1 MSYQLVIAE
10 KPSVAQSIA
19 NVLGAKNK
27 KDGYLEGS
35 GYLVSW
41 CIGHLVELCS
51 ADAYDEKYAK
61 WNRDDLPILP
71 AQWKYQVSSSKH
83 KQFRI
88 LKGLMNRKDV
98 TELICATDAGRE
110 GELIFRQVYYHA
122 GCKKPF
128 LRLWISSME
137 DSAIEDGFRHLRPGS
152 DYDNLYRSALVRS
165 QADWLVGINGT
176 RLFTCLYETMLRVG
190 RVQTPVL
197 SMICERSR
205 QIEDFQKQPY
215 WNIHLSCGSLTL
227 HKEKI
232 FDNSDAERLLTL
244 CKGQTVTITSV
255 QQEQK
260 NIAPPR
266 LYDLT
271 TLQREANRYYG
282 YTAQL
287 TLDYTQSLYE
297 KKYVTY
303 PRTDS
308 QYLTEDM
315 SSTARTMICTV
326 KSQFGF
332 ESSVCPW
339 EPDVKRVI
347 NNSKV
352 SDHHAIIPTAEIANG
367 HLMELSQGERDILL
381 LISQRLLA
389 ATAPRHIYLETRITA
404 KCADEEFAAKGK
416 TVTEIGWKAIETAF
430 RRTLKSK
437 DAGEDEAVDEVPAVT
452 EGQRFTDAR
461 VSISNHF
468 TTPAKLYT
476 EDTLLSAMET
486 AGNDQF
492 DEDTEKK
499 GLGTPATRAGI
510 LEKLVSSG
518 YVKRKGKSLMPTQ
531 EGINLISVMP
541 ENLKSPQ
548 MTAEW
553 ENTLMQIERGCV
565 QDTEFLQGITNL
577 VQDLILSHTSVIQET
592 QRQFASSGK
601 ESIGPCP
608 RCGSPVY
615 DGKSSFYCSNRE
627 CSFCLWKNSTF
638 LNNLKKPMTRKM
650 ATEFLQKGRIHGKGL
665 YSVRTGKTFDADI
678 ILTETTDKGGKVI
691 ASFALEFP
699 KSSKR
704 SKS

>member
-1 MSYQLVIAE
+1 
-10 KPSVAQSIA
+10 
-19 NVLGAKNK
+19 
-27 KDGYLEGS
+27 
-35 GYLVSW
+35 
-41 CIGHLVELCS
+41 
-51 ADAYDEKYAK
+51 
-61 WNRDDLPILP
+61 
-71 AQWKYQVSSSKH
+71 
-83 KQFRI
+83 
-88 LKGLMNRKDV
+88 
-98 TELICATDAGRE
+98 
-110 GELIFRQVYYHA
+110 
-122 GCKKPF
+122 
-128 LRLWISSME
+128 
-137 DSAIEDGFRHLRPGS
+137 
-152 DYDNLYRSALVRS
+152 
-165 QADWLVGINGT
+165 
-176 RLFTCLYETMLRVG
+176 
-190 RVQTPVL
+190 
-197 SMICERSR
+197 MICERSR

-215 WNIHLSCGSLTL
+215 WNLHLSCSNLTL

-232 FDNSDAERLLTL
+232 FDKAEAEHLLAL
-244 CKGQTVTITSV
+244 CKGQPVTITSV
-255 QQEQK
+255 QQDQK
-260 NIAPPR
+260 SIAPSR

-271 TLQREANRYYG
+271 TLQREANRHYG
-282 YTAQL
+282 YTAQQ

-315 SSTARTMICTV
+315 ASTAKTMICTV
-326 KSQFGF
+326 KSQFSFG
-332 ESSVCPW
+332 SSVCPW

-347 NNSKV
+347 SNSKV
-352 SDHHAIIPTAEIANG
+352 SDHHAIVPTAEIANG

-389 ATAPRHIYLETRITA
+389 ATAPRHIYLETRIVA
-404 KCADEEFAAKGK
+404 ECAGEEFTAKGK
-416 TVTEIGWKAIETAF
+416 TATEIGWKAVETAF

-437 DAGEDEAVDEVPAVT
+437 DAVEDEAVDEVPAVT

-461 VSISNHF
+461 VSMSNHF
-468 TTPAKLYT
+468 TTPPKLYT

-486 AGNDQF
+486 AGNNQF

-565 QDTEFLQGITNL
+565 QDTEFLQGITEL
-577 VQDLILSHTSVIQET
+577 VKALVLSHASVNQET
-592 QRQFASSGK
+592 QRQFASSSK
-601 ESIGPCP
+601 ESIGSCP

-638 LNNLKKPMTRKM
+638 LSNLKKPMTRKM
-650 ATEFLQKGRIHGKGL
+650 AAEFLQKGRVHGKGL

-678 ILTETTDKGGKVI
+678 VLTETTDKNGKAI

-699 KSSKR
+699 ESGKR
-704 SKS
+704 SS